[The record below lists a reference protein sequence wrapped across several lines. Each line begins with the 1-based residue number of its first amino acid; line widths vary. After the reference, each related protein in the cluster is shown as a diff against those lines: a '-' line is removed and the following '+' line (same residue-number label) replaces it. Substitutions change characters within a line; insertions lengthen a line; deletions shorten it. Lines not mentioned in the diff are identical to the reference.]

1 MELIVFNLNIF
12 KVNYE
17 LAHGSTC
24 EKVQFLRKLSKG
36 PGPNK
41 EYGIKLA
48 KLTALPAE
56 ITADAE
62 KLSKELRKKCGYTAS
77 ETSTEDTNEQN
88 VFGLAEHLLYSVH
101 SAAMPEK
108 ELLEYLRNLQQE
120 CMGGNTSGGNDE
132 SRDVTSNSEEC
143 MRGNTTSGEND
154 ESRDVTSNSEECM
167 GGNTSGGNDESRD
180 VTSNS
185 EECMRGNTTSGE
197 NDESRDVTSNSE
209 ECMGGNTSGGN
220 DESRDVT
227 SNSEDVSFEGGPLS
241 EETGVVAPGKLG
253 MGDGTNRGLFT
264 GSTDPVRAA
273 ASSRR
278 NLSIFGAADKESF
291 LEVGVNQKTDPVRAA
306 ASSRRNLSIFGAA
319 DKESFLE
326 VGVNQ
331 KTDPVRAAASSRR
344 NLSIFGAA
352 DKESFLEVGVN
363 QKTDPVRAAASSR
376 RNLSIFGAADKESF
390 LEVGVNQK
398 TDPVRAAASSRRNL
412 SIFGAA
418 DKESF
423 LEVGVNQ
430 KTDPVRA
437 ATSSR
442 RNLSIFGAA
451 DEESFLEVGVNQKT
465 DPVRAAASSRR
476 NLSIF
481 GAADKESFLEV
492 GANQRTTGND
502 ASFLA
507 LGRTRVVSRDNIP
520 PFSVEYS
527 TSRDSNKSSDG
538 VTRSLGGELMKSQYD
553 VIYSKSDLSGGERAG
568 SSSEDAR
575 TSEGHFGVK
584 FTTSDTG
591 YDMQCSGTSSDRRSV
606 FEIVNSKPRNR

>member
-1 MELIVFNLNIF
+1 MELIAFNLNIF

-143 MRGNTTSGEND
+143 MRGNN
-154 ESRDVTSNSEECM
+154 
-167 GGNTSGGNDESRD
+167 
-180 VTSNS
+180 
-185 EECMRGNTTSGE
+185 TSGE

-319 DKESFLE
+319 DKES
-326 VGVNQ
+326 V
-331 KTDPVRAAASSRR
+331 
-344 NLSIFGAA
+344 
-352 DKESFLEVGVN
+352 
-363 QKTDPVRAAASSR
+363 
-376 RNLSIFGAADKESF
+376 
-390 LEVGVNQK
+390 
-398 TDPVRAAASSRRNL
+398 
-412 SIFGAA
+412 
-418 DKESF
+418 
-423 LEVGVNQ
+423 
-430 KTDPVRA
+430 
-437 ATSSR
+437 
-442 RNLSIFGAA
+442 
-451 DEESFLEVGVNQKT
+451 
-465 DPVRAAASSRR
+465 
-476 NLSIF
+476 
-481 GAADKESFLEV
+481 LEV

-538 VTRSLGGELMKSQYD
+538 VTRSLGGELMTSQYD